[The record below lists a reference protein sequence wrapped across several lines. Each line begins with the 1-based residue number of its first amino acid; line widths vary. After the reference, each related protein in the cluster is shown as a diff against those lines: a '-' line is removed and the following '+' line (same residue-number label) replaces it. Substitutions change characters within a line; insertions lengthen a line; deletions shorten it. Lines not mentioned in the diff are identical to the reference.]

1 MKGLD
6 AVKRILLVNE
16 SFKIG
21 GIESALVNLANELQK
36 ICEVDILIY
45 NPRGELRNQLHPR
58 VNILTPSWRMQ
69 AIGVSMN
76 EALHSGDFR
85 VLAAHILSG
94 IWVKLVDNALPI
106 QWMLSHE
113 QRLSGYD
120 LAIAFRQESD
130 RHIVC
135 SGFSRYVNQCVDAKC
150 KAVWLHYDPSAI
162 DLDSAFN
169 LPFYRRLDKV
179 VCVSRSLMEHFVGLH
194 PDFQKKADYCYNI
207 VSREK
212 ILAMSTEVQA
222 IPFPA
227 DKTICF
233 SACRL
238 SEVKALVRGI
248 RAMASVFKKHPE
260 ILWYI
265 AGDGPEKS
273 SIQQAICESGL
284 EDRILLI
291 GQQSNPYPYMRH
303 ADLLMNVS
311 YHEAAPMVFLEAH
324 ILGVP
329 VFATRTSSADE
340 LLRDRETD
348 FICENSEEGIR
359 ESFARLMDEPE
370 RLSAAKR
377 QLETA
382 QWPFENG
389 VSRILLWMETEPR
402 RRYGA

>member
-1 MKGLD
+1 M
-6 AVKRILLVNE
+6 KRILLVNE

-36 ICEVDILIY
+36 ICEVDVLIY

-179 VCVSRSLMEHFVGLH
+179 VCVSRSLMEHFVELH

-207 VSREK
+207 VNREK
-212 ILAMSTEVQA
+212 ILTMSTEVQA

-238 SEVKALVRGI
+238 AEEKALVRAI
-248 RAMASVFKKHPE
+248 HAMTPVFREHPE
-260 ILWYI
+260 VLWYI
-265 AGDGPEKS
+265 AGDGPEKEN
-273 SIQQAICESGL
+273 IQNAIQKSGL
-284 EDRILLI
+284 QERIILL

-311 YHEAAPMVFLEAH
+311 YHEAAPMVFMEAH
-324 ILGVP
+324 ALGVP

-340 LLRDRETD
+340 LLDDGKTD
-348 FICENSEEGIR
+348 FICENSEDGIR
-359 ESFARLMDEPE
+359 ERFEQVVGEPALLRKAKE
-370 RLSAAKR
+370 RMGQGSSGN
-377 QLETA
+377 EMS
-382 QWPFENG
+382 
-389 VSRILLWMETEPR
+389 VDRILAWMD
-402 RRYGA
+402 

>member
-21 GIESALVNLANELQK
+21 GIESALVNLANELQRY
-36 ICEVDILIY
+36 CEVDVLVF
-45 NPRGELRNQLHPR
+45 NPCGELRKQLHPKIN
-58 VNILTPSWRMQ
+58 VLAPSWRMQ

-179 VCVSRSLMEHFVGLH
+179 VCVSRSLMEHFVELH

-207 VSREK
+207 VNREK
-212 ILAMSTEVQA
+212 ILSMSAEAQA
-222 IPFPA
+222 IPFPT
-227 DKTICF
+227 DKMVCF

-238 SEVKALVRGI
+238 AEEKALVRAI
-248 RAMASVFKKHPE
+248 HAMTPVFREHTE
-260 ILWYI
+260 VLWYI
-265 AGDGPEKS
+265 AGDGPEKEN
-273 SIQQAICESGL
+273 IQNAIQKSGL
-284 EDRILLI
+284 QERIILL
-291 GQQSNPYPYMRH
+291 GQQSNPYPYMCN
-303 ADLLMNVS
+303 ADLLLNLS
-311 YHEAAPMVFLEAH
+311 SHEAAPMVFLEAH
-324 ILGVP
+324 ALGVP

-340 LLRDRETD
+340 LLRDGETD

-359 ESFARLMDEPE
+359 EGFARLMDDPQQ
-370 RLSAAKR
+370 LSQAKR
-377 QLETA
+377 QAETA
-382 QWPFENG
+382 QWPYE
-389 VSRILLWMETEPR
+389 SSIDKLLSWTE
-402 RRYGA
+402 GAREH